1 MSQLTQSKLTKPT
14 RVVVVDDDPDFREFV
29 HIVLETHGYEVH
41 EAHNAMEGL
50 ALLHTVAPDLV
61 LLDAMMSYELAG
73 VGMIRSV
80 RADPQLAHTP
90 LILIS
95 AVLSEDEDRFLPADE
110 RAMVDRFLS
119 KPISPDELL
128 AEVASVLNNASSRG
142 GAHASPDQYGPKP
155 RS

>member
-1 MSQLTQSKLTKPT
+1 VPT
-14 RVVVVDDDPDFREFV
+14 HIVIVDDDPDFREFV
-29 HIVLETHGYEVH
+29 RIVLEAHGYEVH

-50 ALLHTVAPDLV
+50 ALMRAVEPDLV

-80 RADPQLAHTP
+80 RSDPQLAHTP

-128 AEVASVLNNASSRG
+128 AEVAGILSSAPHDALG
-142 GAHASPDQYGPKP
+142 PTPDP
-155 RS
+155 

>member
-1 MSQLTQSKLTKPT
+1 MSTHI
-14 RVVVVDDDPDFREFV
+14 VIVDDDPDFREFV
-29 HIVLETHGYEVH
+29 HIVLEAHGYEVH
-41 EAHNAMEGL
+41 EADNALEGL
-50 ALLHTVAPDLV
+50 ALMRATAPDLL

-80 RADPQLAHTP
+80 RSDPQLAHTP

-95 AVLSEDEDRFLPADE
+95 AVLSEDEDRVLPADE

-128 AEVASVLNNASSRG
+128 AEVASTLDNSGLANAPGNPGSTP
-142 GAHASPDQYGPKP
+142 AA
-155 RS
+155 

>member
-1 MSQLTQSKLTKPT
+1 MSIQI
-14 RVVVVDDDPDFREFV
+14 VIVDDDPDFREFV
-29 HIVLETHGYEVH
+29 HIVLETHGYAVH
-41 EAHNAMEGL
+41 EANNAIEGL
-50 ALLHTVAPDLV
+50 ALMRATTPDLV

-73 VGMIRSV
+73 VGVIRAV

-110 RAMVDRFLS
+110 RAMVNRFLS

-128 AEVASVLNNASSRG
+128 AEVASTLSSGASSRG
-142 GAHASPDQYGPKP
+142 PQATTPRDPYASPDMGDVQ
-155 RS
+155 SDQ